1 MVTLFSPNMKQATCS
16 VCGSKS
22 KDYLCIDC
30 INTIKEEKEAVVMFK
45 KKKNAIRF

>member
-1 MVTLFSPNMKQATCS
+1 MVTLILLNMKQPTCS

-30 INTIKEEKEAVVMFK
+30 INTIKEEKEVVKSYK
-45 KKKNAIRF
+45 KKKNIRF